1 MAVKSPDLC
10 SRHQAHAILRVK
22 RTGRKVFYSLA
33 VRHRVDTCS
42 SGERRLPGQRN
53 CSSSSS
59 RARWQP
65 GRYSSSCRGHAVTH
79 GHVSC
84 RSRSVKCDEGRKE
97 GKAAR
102 EKKKMSAG
110 ARFANF
116 GPLIGRLNPKRT
128 GAPGPMPAKQ
138 PATSTSPL
146 AHLPSIPASPPSLS
160 ALRPT
165 QRHAPHIHNGTRIH
179 PHQHSPATLPRF
191 RSKKERP
198 NNR

>member
-1 MAVKSPDLC
+1 MKEE
-10 SRHQAHAILRVK
+10 
-22 RTGRKVFYSLA
+22 RK
-33 VRHRVDTCS
+33 
-42 SGERRLPGQRN
+42 
-53 CSSSSS
+53 
-59 RARWQP
+59 
-65 GRYSSSCRGHAVTH
+65 
-79 GHVSC
+79 
-84 RSRSVKCDEGRKE
+84 
-97 GKAAR
+97 GKTAQ
-102 EKKKMSAG
+102 KKKMSAG

-179 PHQHSPATLPRF
+179 PHQHCPATLPRF
-191 RSKKERP
+191 RSKKEVRTTADRGNEIHLARTRKPSGQERP
-198 NNR
+198 QRGPHHRPPRLQDLPVQVRPQVRIPSWTTIPPPPTTMRI